1 MLLLQTTFDIIGFI
15 ELGYIIAGAL
25 ASFLTFAMQKIL
37 SWKQDKTTLL
47 RLQSKAYKKVM
58 QDLAVVVERYRKHAC
73 FRTDCKKRINGDDD
87 DE

>member
-1 MLLLQTTFDIIGFI
+1 MLLLQTSFDIGFI

-47 RLQSKAYKKVM
+47 KLQSKAYKKIM
-58 QDLAVVVERYRKHAC
+58 QDLAVVVDRYKKQAC
-73 FRTDCKKRINGDDD
+73 FRIECKRRINGDDD

>member
-25 ASFLTFAMQKIL
+25 ASLITFVIHKLL

-47 RLQSKAYKKVM
+47 KLQSKAYKKIM
-58 QDLAVVVERYRKHAC
+58 QDLAVVVDRYKKQAC

-87 DE
+87 NE